1 MADEEGLG
9 PGGGGG
15 GGGKLGMIIGLLNL
29 VGLIGMA
36 VYIFVLQPSQ
46 PTQAQ
51 QEDKAM
57 EEEISEEPKAKANL
71 QAPGPMMEL
80 GVLVVNLREPTG
92 DRYLKTKLQIELD
105 SEETRAE
112 IEGRLGRAKFELT
125 KLLSGQRV
133 ADVQGPESMEALRR
147 AMTRR
152 LNAIIAK
159 GRVIDVWPEEWIVQ

>member
-1 MADEEGLG
+1 MAEEQALS
-9 PGGGGG
+9 PGG

-29 VGLIGMA
+29 IGLIGLA
-36 VYIFVLQPSQ
+36 VYIFVLAPKQ

-51 QEDKAM
+51 LEQKVM
-57 EEEISEEPKAKANL
+57 KEEITEAPPDKINAQK
-71 QAPGPMMEL
+71 PGPMMEL

-92 DRYLKTKLQIELD
+92 DRYLKTKLIAELD
-105 SEETRAE
+105 AEETRAE
-112 IEGRLGRAKFELT
+112 IESRLGRAKFELT

-152 LNAIIAK
+152 LNAIISK
-159 GRVIDVWPEEWIVQ
+159 GRVVDVWPEEWIVQ